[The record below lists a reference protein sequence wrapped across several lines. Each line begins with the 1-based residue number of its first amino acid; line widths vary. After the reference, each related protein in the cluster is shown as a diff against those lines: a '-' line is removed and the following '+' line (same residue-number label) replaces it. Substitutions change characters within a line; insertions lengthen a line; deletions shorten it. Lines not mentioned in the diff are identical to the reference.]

1 MKSASIPPHFAP
13 VQTNSEPASAP
24 LAQLLFASA
33 EALAAVHAGRS
44 LTQALGLVNLSLRSG
59 VQALTYYA
67 MRHWGLAC
75 ALRDHAVKKPLE
87 NPITVELLALSLLL
101 LDVSMQKQST
111 TEPASP
117 QTPYLD
123 QAPVYGAHTL
133 VDQSVQAARM
143 VRGGQ
148 KPIGLEAQAKL
159 VNAVLRRFQRE
170 RLPFLAAVQNDV
182 LAAHA
187 FPLWWQQKLKK
198 QYPTQFVEIMHASRM
213 PPQLMLRVNRRR
225 ATLDEVVNAFAEQG
239 YTAQAMSDWAV
250 MVQGGGAIDR
260 MPGYEQGWW
269 SVQDFGGQY
278 AAPQLNLKPGMRVLD
293 ACAAPGGK
301 TAHIL
306 EIEDVDLTAID
317 LSAVRLKRVTENLSR
332 LGLNGSNVK
341 VLPADVLKPDSWWNG
356 QPFDVIL
363 ADLPCSG
370 SGVVKHHPDILWLRR
385 QEDVANLAKQQK
397 NMLDALWPLLKP
409 SGHLLFVTCSIF
421 LEEGER
427 QIEQFLSRW
436 PDAKRCDAP
445 GILLPKSPVEK
456 GQPGHDGFYYARIE
470 RQA

>member
-1 MKSASIPPHFAP
+1 MTTVSKPNYHAPIQASAES
-13 VQTNSEPASAP
+13 SSAP
-24 LAQLLFASA
+24 LSQLLFASA
-33 EALAAVHAGRS
+33 EALAAVQAGRS

-67 MRHWGLAC
+67 MRHWGLAT
-75 ALRDHAVKKPLE
+75 ALRDWAVKKPLE
-87 NPITVELLALSLLL
+87 NPITRELIALSLLL
-101 LDVSMQKQST
+101 LDVSMQINESA
-111 TEPASP
+111 EPASP
-117 QTPYLD
+117 QSPYLD

-170 RLPFLAAVQNDV
+170 RPLFLAAVKDDA
-182 LAAHA
+182 LATYA

-198 QYPTQFVEIMHASRM
+198 QYPTQYADIMHASRL
-213 PPQLMLRVNRRR
+213 PPQLTLRVNRRH
-225 ATLDEVVNAFAEQG
+225 ATQQQVMTAFTEKG
-239 YTAQAMSDWAV
+239 HTAQVISEWAI
-250 MVQGGGAIDR
+250 MVQGGGAIER

-269 SVQDFGGQY
+269 SVQDLGAQF

-301 TAHIL
+301 AAHIL
-306 EIEDVDLTAID
+306 EIANVDLTAID
-317 LSAVRLKRVTENLSR
+317 LSASRLERVQESLTR
-332 LGLNGSNVK
+332 LGLDGDNVTI
-341 VLPADVLKPDSWWNG
+341 LPANILKPSAWWNG
-356 QPFDVIL
+356 EPFDAIL

-385 QEDVANLAKQQK
+385 QEDVANLAKQQRQ
-397 NMLDALWPLLKP
+397 MLDALWPLLKP

-421 LEEGER
+421 TEEGER

-445 GILLPKSPVEK
+445 GILLPQSPTGE
-456 GQPGHDGFYYARIE
+456 GQPGHDGFYYALLE
-470 RQA
+470 RQT

>member
-1 MKSASIPPHFAP
+1 MTP
-13 VQTNSEPASAP
+13 VSKPAHNRPTQAIAESASAP
-24 LAQLLFASA
+24 LSQLLFASA
-33 EALAAVHAGRS
+33 EALAAVQAGRS

-67 MRHWGLAC
+67 MRHWGLAT
-75 ALRDHAVKKPLE
+75 ALRDWAVKKPLE
-87 NPITVELLALSLLL
+87 NPITRELIALSLLL
-101 LDVSMQKQST
+101 LDVSMQTHES

-117 QTPYLD
+117 QSPYLD

-148 KPIGLEAQAKL
+148 KPVGLETQAKL

-170 RLPFLAAVQNDV
+170 RPLFLAAVKEDA
-182 LAAHA
+182 LAAYA

-198 QYPTQFVEIMHASRM
+198 QYPTQYVEIMHASRL
-213 PPQLMLRVNRRR
+213 PPQLTLRVNRRR
-225 ATLDEVVNAFAEQG
+225 ATQLQAMNAFIEKG
-239 YTAQAMSDWAV
+239 YTAHALSEWAI
-250 MVQGGGAIDR
+250 MVRAGGAIER

-269 SVQDFGGQY
+269 SVQDLGAQY
-278 AAPQLNLKPGMRVLD
+278 AAPQLNLKAGMQVLD

-301 TAHIL
+301 AAHIL
-306 EIEDVDLTAID
+306 EIADVDLTAID
-317 LSAVRLKRVTENLSR
+317 LSAARLERVQESLTR
-332 LGLNGSNVK
+332 LGLDGENVK
-341 VLPADVLKPDSWWNG
+341 IFPADILNPGAWWNG
-356 QPFDVIL
+356 QPFDAIL

-385 QEDVANLAKQQK
+385 QEDVANLAKQQRL
-397 NMLDALWPLLKP
+397 MLDALWPLLKP

-421 LEEGER
+421 IEEGER

-445 GILLPKSPVEK
+445 GILLPQSAIEA
-456 GQPGHDGFYYARIE
+456 GQAGHDGFYYALLK
-470 RQA
+470 RQN

>member
-1 MKSASIPPHFAP
+1 MTTDSKSKHHTPNKASAESP
-13 VQTNSEPASAP
+13 SAP

-33 EALAAVHAGRS
+33 EALAAVQAGRS

-67 MRHWGLAC
+67 MRHWGLAS
-75 ALRDHAVKKPLE
+75 ALRDWAVKKPLE
-87 NPITVELLALSLLL
+87 NPITRELIALSLLL
-101 LDVSMQKQST
+101 LDVSMQKNESA
-111 TEPASP
+111 EPASP
-117 QTPYLD
+117 QSPYLD

-170 RLPFLAAVQNDV
+170 RPQFLAAVKDDA
-182 LAAHA
+182 LATHA

-198 QYPTQFVEIMHASRM
+198 QYPTQYADIMHASRL
-213 PPQLMLRVNRRR
+213 PPQLTLRVNRRH
-225 ATLDEVVNAFAEQG
+225 ATQQQVITAFTEKG
-239 YTAQAMSDWAV
+239 YTAQAISEWAI
-250 MVQGGGAIDR
+250 MVQGGGAIER

-269 SVQDFGGQY
+269 SVQDLGAQF
-278 AAPQLNLKPGMRVLD
+278 AAPQLNLKSGMRVLD

-301 TAHIL
+301 AAHIL
-306 EIEDVDLTAID
+306 EIANVDLTAID
-317 LSAVRLKRVTENLSR
+317 LSAARLERVQESLTR
-332 LGLNGSNVK
+332 LGLDGDNVTI
-341 VLPADVLKPDSWWNG
+341 LPANILKPNAWWNG
-356 QPFDVIL
+356 ERFDAIL

-385 QEDVANLAKQQK
+385 QEDVANLAKQQRL
-397 NMLDALWPLLKP
+397 MLDALWPLLKP
-409 SGHLLFVTCSIF
+409 SGQLLFVTCSIF
-421 LEEGER
+421 TEEGER

-445 GILLPKSPVEK
+445 GILLPQSPMGV
-456 GQPGHDGFYYARIE
+456 GQPGHDGFYYALLE
-470 RQA
+470 RQT

>member
-1 MKSASIPPHFAP
+1 
-13 VQTNSEPASAP
+13 
-24 LAQLLFASA
+24 
-33 EALAAVHAGRS
+33 
-44 LTQALGLVNLSLRSG
+44 
-59 VQALTYYA
+59 
-67 MRHWGLAC
+67 
-75 ALRDHAVKKPLE
+75 
-87 NPITVELLALSLLL
+87 
-101 LDVSMQKQST
+101 
-111 TEPASP
+111 
-117 QTPYLD
+117 
-123 QAPVYGAHTL
+123 L

-143 VRGGQ
+143 VRSGL
-148 KPIGLEAQAKL
+148 KPVGLEAQAKL

-170 RLPFLAAVQNDV
+170 RPLFLEATQDDALAAY
-182 LAAHA
+182 A

-198 QYPTQFVEIMHASRM
+198 QYPSQFAEIMHASRV

-225 ATLDEVVNAFAEQG
+225 ATPDQVVNAFSEKG
-239 YTAQAMSDWAV
+239 YTAVALSDWAV
-250 MVQGGGAIDR
+250 RVQGGGAIER

-269 SVQDFGGQY
+269 SVQDFGGQF

-306 EIEDVDLTAID
+306 EIEEVDLTAID
-317 LSAVRLKRVTENLSR
+317 LSALRLKRVTENLNR
-332 LGLNGSNVK
+332 LGLDSLDVK
-341 VLPADVLKPDSWWNG
+341 VLPADVLKPDTWWNG
-356 QPFDVIL
+356 KPFDAIL

-421 LEEGER
+421 VEEGER

-436 PDAKRCDAP
+436 PDAKRSDAP
-445 GILLPKSPVEK
+445 GILLPQSPTET
-456 GQPGHDGFYYARIE
+456 GLPSHDGFFYARIE